1 MAKTGTKVKRIKA
14 NDSEAKKEVK
24 ETKQNSIFNKKG
36 YRRF

>member
-24 ETKQNSIFNKKG
+24 ETKKASSTKEK
-36 YRRF
+36 